1 MPITKTGKSK
11 DGLTQYR
18 VRVNYT
24 DSNGEYKRIERTAY
38 GKAEAQALEHKL
50 TLEASATNSPAQK
63 MTLNDLADEYF
74 ESLRHDLR
82 ETSADK
88 SASTI
93 RFSVLS
99 MLGNTRL
106 DRLNAKVLQEW
117 KNKIGDSDRSLT
129 TKKSYYKYFNAML
142 NFAVKRDYLPSNPL
156 KKIGNFRDTQNL
168 EETEELRYYTVD
180 EYRMYSAAA
189 KSMAEEKNIIS
200 EWAYYVFFSLAFY
213 TGMRKGEINAL
224 RWSDFDGL
232 IIHVRR
238 SINQKLLGEDRE
250 TGPKNKSSIRDLQ
263 APQPLIDILADHKQR
278 LIDNGTWNPSN
289 YICGGKI
296 ALRDSN
302 IDHRNRQIAK
312 AANLPH
318 ITIHEFR
325 HTHAS
330 LLANEGIN
338 IQEIARRL
346 GHSDVQ
352 ETWRTYSHLY
362 PREEERAVSI
372 LNKIR

>member
-24 DSNGEYKRIERTAY
+24 DSNGEYKRIERIAY
-38 GKAEAQALEHKL
+38 GKAEAQTLEHRL
-50 TLEASATNSPAQK
+50 TLEASSANSPSKK
-63 MTLNDLADEYF
+63 MTLNDLAEEYF

-82 ETSADK
+82 ETSVDK

-93 RFSVLS
+93 RFSVLP
-99 MLGNTRL
+99 MLGNIRL
-106 DRLNAKVLQEW
+106 DRLNAKLLQEW
-117 KNKIGDSDRSLT
+117 KNKIGDSGKTLT
-129 TKKSYYKYFNAML
+129 TKKNYYKYFNALL

-168 EETEELRYYTVD
+168 EKTEDLRYYTVD
-180 EYRMYSAAA
+180 EYKQYSAAA
-189 KSMAEEKNIIS
+189 RSMAEEKNTVS
-200 EWAYYVFFSLAFY
+200 EWAYYVFFSIAFY

-224 RWSDFDGL
+224 RWTDFDGQ
-232 IIHVRR
+232 IIHIRH

-263 APQPLIDILADHKQR
+263 APQPLIDILAEHKQR
-278 LIDNGTWNPSN
+278 LFDNGTWNPGN
-289 YICGGKI
+289 YICGGDV
-296 ALRDSN
+296 ALRDSS
-302 IDHRNRQIAK
+302 IDQRNRKIAQM
-312 AANLPH
+312 ANLPR

-346 GHSDVQ
+346 GHADVQ

-362 PREEERAVSI
+362 PREEERAVAV